1 MAREFFIN
9 GKKKETS
16 AEYWKKLPELHRS
29 AELEKLLDSIKF
41 DVLENIFAEYGLKCG
56 IKKENLNF
64 LRPNKVWNYDNS
76 SDPNTVGAYEVE
88 RNIIQVNLES
98 IKEKLL
104 VPEKTKEVLLSLLC
118 HEESHAISKNEC
130 HITNFNFYDQ
140 KSSEIIVIDKDES
153 LSGYDKF
160 IQNGPVYQK
169 FFRDFNEGVV
179 QKLGREIYTKY
190 LERDP
195 LFNSSIEMPIIY
207 GAEIEVVEAAIER
220 IAGETSLDQKTV
232 WEAIINTL
240 LKGDFY
246 DQEIQ
251 EGLQEI
257 FSPQIFKELSGYN
270 LFPDSFGSLKK
281 NSPKAFEKF
290 IEKIKNLENNKNQ
303 FSNLTNKFLYKIGL
317 KSNIMEKYNF
327 EY

>member
-9 GKKKETS
+9 GKENETN
-16 AEYWKKLPELHRS
+16 AEYWKKLPELHKS
-29 AELEKLLDSIKF
+29 VELETLLSSIKF

-56 IKKENLNF
+56 IEKENLNF
-64 LRPNKVWNYDNS
+64 LKPNKVWDYDNS
-76 SDPNTVGAYEVE
+76 SDPNTIGAYEVE

-98 IKEKLL
+98 IKKKLL
-104 VPEKTKEVLLSLLC
+104 IPEKTKEVLLALLC
-118 HEESHAISKNEC
+118 HEETHAISKNEC
-130 HITNFNFYDQ
+130 HIINFNIYDP
-140 KSSEIIVIDKDES
+140 KSREIIVIDRDES
-153 LSGYDKF
+153 QSGYDKF
-160 IQNGPVYQK
+160 VQNGLVYQK

-179 QKLGREIYTKY
+179 EKLGREIYTKY
-190 LERDP
+190 REHDP
-195 LFNSSIEMPIIY
+195 SIDSSIGVHIAY
-207 GAEIEVVEAAIER
+207 DAEIEVVEAAIER
-220 IAGETSLDQKTV
+220 IAGETSLDKKTV

-257 FSPQIFKELSGYN
+257 FNPQIFKELSGYN
-270 LFPDSFGSLKK
+270 IFPDSFGSLKK
-281 NSPKAFEKF
+281 NSPKIFEKF
-290 IEKIKNLENNKNQ
+290 IEKIKNSENNKNK

-317 KSNIMEKYNF
+317 KSDIMKKYNF